1 MSWNP
6 QQQAML
12 AAMGYTLYRPAAA
25 ADALAAD
32 VPAKV
37 AEAAR
42 GHAQAH
48 AGTDGKLMQAL
59 QRAAGGRELSG
70 LALPPLESLRSDP
83 AAKRRIWPALRALRR
98 R

>member
-1 MSWNP
+1 MSWSP

-12 AAMGYTLYRPAAA
+12 GAMGYTLYRPAAA
-25 ADALAAD
+25 ADTPAAA
-32 VPAKV
+32 VPAKLAGAV
-37 AEAAR
+37 R
-42 GHAQAH
+42 GHAQA
-48 AGTDGKLMQAL
+48 GMDGKLMQAL

-70 LALPPLESLRSDP
+70 LALPPLEVLRSDP